1 MQLWESCKKG
11 YGKVIP
17 AFPKVLVVML
27 KRYSTND
34 GNKNF
39 SPIKLSHLVDLREH
53 SSDVKGASSTTR
65 KSKEDAG
72 VENECSL
79 IVLSAVVAYHGS
91 SLHVGHYK
99 TVIYINE
106 DVMLTLD
113 ESCIQQ
119 TSKAET
125 ARLSTDA
132 YIMVYER
139 AGVIDCRSPQE
150 QFCTTA
156 YSFIKSSKCQDV
168 QTI

>member
-1 MQLWESCKKG
+1 LWEICKKE
-11 YGKVIP
+11 YGKVIQF
-17 AFPKVLVVML
+17 FPKVLVAML

-34 GNKNF
+34 GKEEKNL

-53 SSDVKGASSTTR
+53 SSDVKGASSTTI
-65 KSKEDAG
+65 KSKEDAE

-79 IVLSAVVAYHGS
+79 IVLRAVVAHHGS

-119 TSKAET
+119 TSMAET
-125 ARLSTDA
+125 ARLSPDA

-150 QFCTTA
+150 QFCNTA
-156 YSFIKSSKCQDV
+156 YYFIKSSKCQDV
-168 QTI
+168 QTF